1 MAGAYSREDQLYQI
15 HNAVNGTA
23 LNQAL
28 IPSGAVNAQ
37 GQPLSALRDAN
48 GNPVPVFNYFGLGAN
63 SPATLNAIS
72 TTLYEKGISEFWSMD
87 GKIIATPGFLELPAG
102 PVAVALGGEFIREGL
117 ETSVDPLTL
126 AGLAP
131 GINQNFPSAGSR
143 QRYAVF
149 TEVNI
154 PLFGPENRIPGF
166 YSLEVS
172 ASGRFEGIQPGGD
185 AAVPKAG
192 ILWQPL
198 DNQFTLRGGYSGGFV
213 APSIFSL
220 FGPNS
225 VSEPEIKLPDG
236 TAQEE
241 ITTSSNPNLK
251 PSSSE
256 QWNAGV
262 VISPKAVPGLTV
274 SADYYHIDA
283 DHVAVADYTS
293 ALASLNALGSAS
305 PYAKGYTLS
314 DGSSLT
320 TTAPNQVL
328 NATFGN
334 LTLPL
339 SNSES
344 IRTEGLDFA
353 VNYSHPV
360 PDNFGTL
367 TLNGNVNWDLSYEVQ
382 AAPGAP
388 YYHYQGQGTYGF
400 GTAQGIIPDY
410 NLNCSL
416 TWDFKNLRYV
426 VSAHYLPGVTIPGN
440 LFASI
445 TGPGATQ
452 GSTVNGLAQQVGAY
466 YTLDM
471 QLSYEFGRGRQTK
484 SWDDGLRLTVGCNN
498 LTDNIAPLIAGGP
511 DDYTDKNV
519 YDILGRFVYFEI
531 SKKF

>member
-1 MAGAYSREDQLYQI
+1 M
-15 HNAVNGTA
+15 
-23 LNQAL
+23 
-28 IPSGAVNAQ
+28 
-37 GQPLSALRDAN
+37 
-48 GNPVPVFNYFGLGAN
+48 
-63 SPATLNAIS
+63 
-72 TTLYEKGISEFWSMD
+72 
-87 GKIIATPGFLELPAG
+87 
-102 PVAVALGGEFIREGL
+102 
-117 ETSVDPLTL
+117 
-126 AGLAP
+126 
-131 GINQNFPSAGSR
+131 
-143 QRYAVF
+143 
-149 TEVNI
+149 
-154 PLFGPENRIPGF
+154 
-166 YSLEVS
+166 
-172 ASGRFEGIQPGGD
+172 
-185 AAVPKAG
+185 
-192 ILWQPL
+192 

-241 ITTSSNPNLK
+241 ITTQSPIQILK
-251 PSSSE
+251 PSSVSQ

-283 DHVAVADYTS
+283 DYVAVADYTS

-339 SNSES
+339 SDSES

-353 VNYSHPV
+353 VNDPPV

-400 GTAQGIIPDY
+400 GTAQELFRINI
-410 NLNCSL
+410 LNCSL
-416 TWDFKNLRYV
+416 TWDFKNLSMS
-426 VSAHYLPGVTIPGN
+426 SAPIPSGRDHSRQPLSLPSP
-440 LFASI
+440 
-445 TGPGATQ
+445 
-452 GSTVNGLAQQVGAY
+452 
-466 YTLDM
+466 
-471 QLSYEFGRGRQTK
+471 
-484 SWDDGLRLTVGCNN
+484 
-498 LTDNIAPLIAGGP
+498 APAPPRAAPSMVWPSRWEPLHSGHAAF
-511 DDYTDKNV
+511 
-519 YDILGRFVYFEI
+519 L
-531 SKKF
+531 